1 MFRRNK
7 CKATTKYTRT
17 YGAQACLVVSLHQY
31 NNWKS
36 VGVGNFYFVVFGDAM
51 ISSLHCFLEKSHE
64 EEGSIICFQVFAPPL
79 GCLKRHCLYKAI
91 TANCFWW
98 SMTSLMLPDS
108 IEIIATG
115 WNHLKK
121 LDLQKRED
129 VDSKA
134 QFIGRPDIAYNVYW
148 GF

>member
-1 MFRRNK
+1 MFLAKARRRKEASSVSNFLLQHLDVL
-7 CKATTKYTRT
+7 KA
-17 YGAQACLVVSLHQY
+17 LS
-31 NNWKS
+31 
-36 VGVGNFYFVVFGDAM
+36 
-51 ISSLHCFLEKSHE
+51 
-64 EEGSIICFQVFAPPL
+64 
-79 GCLKRHCLYKAI
+79 YKAI

-134 QFIGRPDIAYNVYW
+134 QFIGRPDIAYNLY
-148 GF
+148 